1 MWKYFLKNQMDEVQV
16 IVLIN
21 GTIIIS
27 KIAAVVSEL
36 GEPDCKLISPHQFV
50 DGKLIPWLRELTDNT
65 DAIMISSD
73 KILTLVD
80 PKDTLLNDYL
90 TLIQ

>member
-1 MWKYFLKNQMDEVQV
+1 MDDVQV
-16 IVLIN
+16 IVLVN
-21 GTIIIS
+21 GQTIIS

-36 GEPDCKLISPHQFV
+36 GEPDCKLINPYQIV
-50 DGKLIPWLRELTDNT
+50 DGKLDPWLSELTDAT

-80 PKDTLLNDYL
+80 PKETLLNDYL
-90 TLIQ
+90 TLTQ

>member
-1 MWKYFLKNQMDEVQV
+1 MDEVQV
-16 IVLIN
+16 IVLVN
-21 GTIIIS
+21 GQTIIS

-36 GEPDCKLISPHQFV
+36 GEPDCKLINPYQIV
-50 DGKLIPWLRELTDNT
+50 DGKLDPWLSDLTDAT

-80 PKDTLLNDYL
+80 PKETLLNDYL
-90 TLIQ
+90 TLTQ